1 MIIVEIRGFTIDKC
15 RHFVVSN
22 DKIQV
27 YNLSKVCGGSIN
39 KSLTWW
45 LNGKVD
51 TLTYLCL
58 QHSNI
63 VVVVVNDSC

>member
-27 YNLSKVCGGSIN
+27 YNLSKVCGGSI
-39 KSLTWW
+39 KEGI
-45 LNGKVD
+45 LNMNTRLSDLIVRKD
-51 TLTYLCL
+51 LCL

-63 VVVVVNDSC
+63 VVVVV